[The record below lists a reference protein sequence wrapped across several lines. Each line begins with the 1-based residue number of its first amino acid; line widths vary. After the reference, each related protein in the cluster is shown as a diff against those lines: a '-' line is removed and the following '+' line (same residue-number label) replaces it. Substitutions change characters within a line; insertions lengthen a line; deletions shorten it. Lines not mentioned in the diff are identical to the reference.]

1 MIGIINPLN
10 TRTQHTTHDALNLI
24 KYLIY
29 KRVVC
34 PI

>member
-1 MIGIINPLN
+1 MIGIITPYTHN
-10 TRTQHTTHDALNLI
+10 TQHTTHDALNLI